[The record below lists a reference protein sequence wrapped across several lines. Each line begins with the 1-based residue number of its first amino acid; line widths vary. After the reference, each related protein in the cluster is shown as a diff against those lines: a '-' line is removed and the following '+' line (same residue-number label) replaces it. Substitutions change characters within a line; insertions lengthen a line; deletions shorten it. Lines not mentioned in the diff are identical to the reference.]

1 MKKLLVATILLGCT
15 SLCFGQKNL
24 ISYDDIKYLLQNN
37 LNMADTFLVAKGYL
51 IAKKDNKTKNRKY
64 SVTFRD
70 GTYSNLDLR
79 SDGKRL
85 FIEIETN
92 ELSQYNLIRES
103 ISQYLTKDSQIV
115 DVQVYAMKD
124 LGSIYITVNDIAP
137 YNPIKKDYDIHI
149 VGDKSITAYN

>member
-1 MKKLLVATILLGCT
+1 MKKLLFAAVLICCS

-24 ISYDDIKYLLQNN
+24 ISYDDIQYLLQTN

-51 IAKKDNKTKNRKY
+51 IGKKDNKTKNRQY

-79 SDGKRL
+79 SDGRRL

-92 ELSQYNLIRES
+92 ELDQYNLIRES
-103 ISQYLTKDSQIV
+103 ISQYLTKDSQVV
-115 DVQVYAMKD
+115 DVQIYAVKD
-124 LGSIYITVNDIAP
+124 LGSIYITISDTTP
-137 YNPIKKDYDIHI
+137 YNPMKKDYDIHI
-149 VGDKSITAYN
+149 VGDKSIIAYN